1 MDVMTFDNL
10 PEIEKVEVLIEKI
23 PIWAWVLMIG
33 GLIFG
38 IVMGYNAIENKRKSK
53 QLATEKDKLD
63 KQHQAL
69 NEQVRLYEE
78 YYKISLKS

>member
-1 MDVMTFDNL
+1 
-10 PEIEKVEVLIEKI
+10 
-23 PIWAWVLMIG
+23 MIF

-38 IVMGYNAIENKRKSK
+38 CVMGYKAIENKRKAK

-63 KQHQAL
+63 TQHQAL

-78 YYKISLKS
+78 YYKIPLKS